1 MTISF
6 KNPSKVTLT
15 SMYDISSC
23 IIHLLLL
30 AKRTDQPNNTE
41 PKNRYKIESVSKMAT
56 TTATKLL
63 TANDDKT
70 LRPLDLRNPMFRLL
84 QEEKSGEC
92 AKPSKSH
99 QSKFHQSSSVSSAS
113 ANVLTRRHFLPESV
127 CNRVENSWALVQNDL
142 EELGL
147 EFFLRVFESS
157 PELLALL
164 PYGQF
169 GHSSIRTKG
178 KATSVSIT
186 SRSFGS
192 CNDSSW

>member
-1 MTISF
+1 
-6 KNPSKVTLT
+6 
-15 SMYDISSC
+15 
-23 IIHLLLL
+23 
-30 AKRTDQPNNTE
+30 
-41 PKNRYKIESVSKMAT
+41 MAT